1 MCHVLIALFF
11 TGYHYEITA
20 KKGFLFKIF
29 YTRNSSLRHINQFI
43 TFILIIEIYLFLVLQ
58 IPTWTAYNSL
68 ISNGNPTTTSC
79 SLPIIFGKPTEWNNL
94 FTSLKEVQKINDALS
109 PGTKTIVTF
118 DLQLYSKALQLQLN
132 SQIGNFVIRL
142 GELHVVFTVFK
153 MLGKLI
159 NGSGLDKAFE
169 EALIY
174 GSTTVEQIKDGHHL
188 YRCFEVHQIL
198 YLSLFKEYV
207 VSLIDSHPL
216 IEKDLREGIINGITA
231 IENYKQ
237 ESKERL
243 IENHQK
249 LIELISSIDFITL
262 QTEFDEQLTNQAKFL
277 RNYMSLFETLLLF
290 LRASRQQNWELHL
303 VSLHNLCK
311 YFFAFDMINYARLTP
326 VYIAKMLSLKDEDP
340 ESWNIFNSG
349 NFSVNKTL
357 IPFSAVGVDHAIE
370 QENRAVKVLGG
381 IKRIANN
388 QKALNEY
395 FLTISEMGNIIED
408 FCEVFN
414 IHSEAPKRTQHY
426 QFTGSKNQRIND
438 NVKKMS
444 EVFASHE
451 VNFENSDVLYNVLT
465 KKVLPDNLA
474 KEFLEIE
481 KEGQCLYEQFIEERI
496 VGSKCIWD
504 SITKRK
510 LPTFVNN
517 KKIVTV
523 KIRNQLINIRAERKL
538 MSRFIVAARS
548 RPDIDLPGYLGKHE
562 FSAVPR

>member
-1 MCHVLIALFF
+1 M
-11 TGYHYEITA
+11 
-20 KKGFLFKIF
+20 
-29 YTRNSSLRHINQFI
+29 
-43 TFILIIEIYLFLVLQ
+43 
-58 IPTWTAYNSL
+58 
-68 ISNGNPTTTSC
+68 
-79 SLPIIFGKPTEWNNL
+79 

-132 SQIGNFVIRL
+132 SQIDNFVIRL

-188 YRCFEVHQIL
+188 YRCFEGHQIL

-249 LIELISSIDFITL
+249 LIGLISSIDFITL

-277 RNYMSLFETLLLF
+277 RNCMSLFETLLLF

-340 ESWNIFNSG
+340 ETWNMFNSG

-357 IPFSAVGVDHAIE
+357 IPFSAIGVDHAIE

-381 IKRIANN
+381 IKGIANN
-388 QKALNEY
+388 QKALDEY
-395 FLTISEMGNIIED
+395 FLTVSQMGNIIED
-408 FCEVFN
+408 FCKVF
-414 IHSEAPKRTQHY
+414 TQR
-426 QFTGSKNQRIND
+426 S
-438 NVKKMS
+438 
-444 EVFASHE
+444 
-451 VNFENSDVLYNVLT
+451 T
-465 KKVLPDNLA
+465 KKNPA
-474 KEFLEIE
+474 
-481 KEGQCLYEQFIEERI
+481 
-496 VGSKCIWD
+496 
-504 SITKRK
+504 
-510 LPTFVNN
+510 LPTHRLQKPEN
-517 KKIVTV
+517 K
-523 KIRNQLINIRAERKL
+523 
-538 MSRFIVAARS
+538 
-548 RPDIDLPGYLGKHE
+548 
-562 FSAVPR
+562 

>member
-1 MCHVLIALFF
+1 M
-11 TGYHYEITA
+11 
-20 KKGFLFKIF
+20 
-29 YTRNSSLRHINQFI
+29 
-43 TFILIIEIYLFLVLQ
+43 
-58 IPTWTAYNSL
+58 
-68 ISNGNPTTTSC
+68 
-79 SLPIIFGKPTEWNNL
+79 

-118 DLQLYSKALQLQLN
+118 DLQLCSRALQLQLN
-132 SQIGNFVIRL
+132 SQIDNFVIRL

-174 GSTTVEQIKDGHHL
+174 GSTTVEQIKDGNHL
-188 YRCFEVHQIL
+188 YRCFEGHQIL
-198 YLSLFKEYV
+198 YFSLFKEYV

-262 QTEFDEQLTNQAKFL
+262 QTEFDQQLTNQAKFL

-290 LRASRQQNWELHL
+290 LHASRQQNWELHL

-340 ESWNIFNSG
+340 ETWNMFNSG

-357 IPFSAVGVDHAIE
+357 IPFSAIGVDHAIE
-370 QENRAVKVLGG
+370 QENSAVKVLGG
-381 IKRIANN
+381 IKGIANN
-388 QKALNEY
+388 QKALDEY
-395 FLTISEMGNIIED
+395 FLTVSEMENIIAD

-414 IHSEAPKRTQHY
+414 IHNEAPKRTQHY
-426 QFTGSKNQRIND
+426 QLTGSKNQRIND

-444 EVFASHE
+444 GVFASHE

-496 VGSKCIWD
+496 VRSKCIWD

-517 KKIVTV
+517 KKVVTV
-523 KIRNQLINIRAERKL
+523 KIRN
-538 MSRFIVAARS
+538 
-548 RPDIDLPGYLGKHE
+548 
-562 FSAVPR
+562 

>member
-1 MCHVLIALFF
+1 M
-11 TGYHYEITA
+11 
-20 KKGFLFKIF
+20 
-29 YTRNSSLRHINQFI
+29 
-43 TFILIIEIYLFLVLQ
+43 
-58 IPTWTAYNSL
+58 
-68 ISNGNPTTTSC
+68 
-79 SLPIIFGKPTEWNNL
+79 
-94 FTSLKEVQKINDALS
+94 
-109 PGTKTIVTF
+109 
-118 DLQLYSKALQLQLN
+118 
-132 SQIGNFVIRL
+132 
-142 GELHVVFTVFK
+142 
-153 MLGKLI
+153 
-159 NGSGLDKAFE
+159 
-169 EALIY
+169 
-174 GSTTVEQIKDGHHL
+174 
-188 YRCFEVHQIL
+188 
-198 YLSLFKEYV
+198 
-207 VSLIDSHPL
+207 SLIDSHPL

-237 ESKERL
+237 SKGRL

-262 QTEFDEQLTNQAKFL
+262 QTEFDEQLNNQAKFL

-340 ESWNIFNSG
+340 ETWNMFNSG

-357 IPFSAVGVDHAIE
+357 IPFSAIGVDHAIE

-381 IKRIANN
+381 IKGIANN
-388 QKALNEY
+388 QKALDEY
-395 FLTISEMGNIIED
+395 FLTVSEMGNIIED

-414 IHSEAPKRTQHY
+414 IHSETPKRTQHY
-426 QFTGSKNQRIND
+426 QLTGSKNQRIND

-523 KIRNQLINIRAERKL
+523 KIRNQLINIYKSRKEAHVKL
-538 MSRFIVAARS
+538 YSCCKI
-548 RPDIDLPGYLGKHE
+548 E
-562 FSAVPR
+562 T